1 MAALESHGKSEKQQA
16 YRDTLVLIED
26 QKGFTLGFHT
36 PPSSGALSKIVGERP
51 TSSMHFAVT
60 RPDGPAPITATVF
73 PLLLLSSPVAAAA
86 VVVGVVS
93 IVSMSSPPSWL
104 QVGFATNTA
113 AAIAAVLTFCFK
125 IPRRR
130 DSQLEEE
137 KGDGTFLKQKTKK
150 MLKDLSCRLLLLCT
164 SLDEL
169 LKGRE
174 RPPTTLALL
183 LLICCCPKD
192 KSPLPIIVVIYI
204 LVDLV

>member
-1 MAALESHGKSEKQQA
+1 MAALESHRKSEKQQA

-86 VVVGVVS
+86 AVVVGVVS

-130 DSQLEEE
+130 DSHLEEE
-137 KGDGTFLKQKTKK
+137 EGDGTFLQKRKP
-150 MLKDLSCRLLLLCT
+150 R
-164 SLDEL
+164 
-169 LKGRE
+169 R
-174 RPPTTLALL
+174 R
-183 LLICCCPKD
+183 
-192 KSPLPIIVVIYI
+192 VITGI
-204 LVDLV
+204 